1 MSSVR
6 TGSPNVTWTNVTRSM
21 TPRESMIPPSRN
33 EASSLWSKR
42 SPLKSRFSATNRLI
56 WDSRSM
62 VVGYLHRRQAQVGG
76 GPALAR
82 EVIEGALDLHLRQS
96 HGLGDLGPGSAV
108 LQGIREPIHR
118 VERQTEEELF
128 LRARRAVGVGR
139 RRAAADRLGDA
150 QVGRQLVDLGLVEMP
165 ERL

>member
-21 TPRESMIPPSRN
+21 TPRESMIPPARN

-56 WDSRSM
+56 WDSRSL
-62 VVGYLHRRQAQVGG
+62 VVGYLHRRHAQGGG

-82 EVIEGALDLHLRQS
+82 EVVEGALDLHLRQP
-96 HGLGDLGPGSAV
+96 HGLGHLGPGSAV
-108 LQGIREPIHR
+108 LQGIREQIHR

-139 RRAAADRLGDA
+139 RRGGA
-150 QVGRQLVDLGLVEMP
+150 GRPPGVPAGRPIGQLP
-165 ERL
+165 